1 MNTELYIYEEKK
13 QARLE
18 GMQEGI
24 AQGMECGMA
33 KGMERGRSEG
43 ARLANEE
50 TARRLKEMNLSA
62 TDISK
67 ATGLTEEEIRE
78 LQ

>member
-18 GMQEGI
+18 GMQEGVR
-24 AQGMECGMA
+24 Q
-33 KGMERGRSEG
+33 
-43 ARLANEE
+43 ANEE